1 MKSKRNKSLIEQGV
15 IAEAGRGKVVF
26 DMPMFRAYLME
37 RS

>member
-1 MKSKRNKSLIEQGV
+1 MKSKSNKSLIEQGI

-26 DMPMFRAYLME
+26 DMPMLRAHLMK